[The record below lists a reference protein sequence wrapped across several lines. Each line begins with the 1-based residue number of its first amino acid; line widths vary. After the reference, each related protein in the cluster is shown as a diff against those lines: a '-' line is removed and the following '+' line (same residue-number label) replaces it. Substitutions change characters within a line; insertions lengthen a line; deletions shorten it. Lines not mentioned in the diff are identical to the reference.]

1 MINVGKY
8 TIPMDARGIWDEILP
23 SYMGV
28 ILRRYHDPVMN
39 QSVKWNVIR
48 FISPRHPVIFS
59 ADDSCPITS
68 ETQSI

>member
-1 MINVGKY
+1 
-8 TIPMDARGIWDEILP
+8 MDARGIWDEILP

-28 ILRRYHDPVMN
+28 IIRHYHDPVMN

-59 ADDSCPITS
+59 ADD
-68 ETQSI
+68 